1 MTQCKA
7 SRWSILLIR
16 RNFMSHDGFI
26 AFPTSRWPRRF
37 IPRQALVNQ
46 KALVGWSI
54 HQGAAFPT
62 GHVMRGSFDHGNLV
76 FGSTAAFMR
85 SCEPLYKFGHARNIR
100 CGRTVFGSNVAIF
113 RVRCQSST
121 WWPSTNCLAFMIA
134 TLSSAH
140 SSGTDS

>member
-7 SRWSILLIR
+7 SRWSILLIPV
-16 RNFMSHDGFI
+16 NFMNQDGFK
-26 AFPTSRWPRRF
+26 AFRTSRLGPSF

-54 HQGAAFPT
+54 HQGTAFPT
-62 GHVMRGSFDHGNLV
+62 GYVIRGSFDHGNLI
-76 FGSTAAFMR
+76 FGSAVAFMR

-121 WWPSTNCLAFMIA
+121 WWPSTNRFALMMA